1 MTQSKFSKALEEVV
15 DFPISELPEELFE
28 MGKEG
33 WDDAC
38 KAIKLLKPIL
48 NNLDPNW
55 AGRRFRQRQKDSQ
68 QQKDSQP

>member
-1 MTQSKFSKALEEVV
+1 MTQSKFSKVLEEVV

-33 WDDAC
+33 WGDAR

-48 NNLDPNW
+48 NKLDPGW
-55 AGRRFRQRQKDSQ
+55 QGRRWRAQ
-68 QQKDSQP
+68 QEEDSQP